1 MFYDGGLEHP
11 QYTDKFLGRPLIRSV
26 DEFRDVLNRFTRV
39 WVVIPTYPEN
49 TVLSDD
55 MSSFL
60 DEHGRVA
67 FESYRLRVFVVE
79 GPQSALSIQQAA
91 N

>member
-1 MFYDGGLEHP
+1 
-11 QYTDKFLGRPLIRSV
+11 
-26 DEFRDVLNRFTRV
+26 
-39 WVVIPTYPEN
+39 
-49 TVLSDD
+49 

-79 GPQSALSIQQAA
+79 GPQSASSIQQAA